1 MSGLSDWEADR
12 RAWRLTEDQ
21 YVAYLYRLR
30 AHHERLQTFYEDR
43 ADHYRRVSNR
53 WAIATVA
60 SLAVTIALAVISR

>member
-30 AHHERLQTFYEDR
+30 DYHEGLRAFYEDR
-43 ADHYRRVSNR
+43 AAHYGRLTKW
-53 WAIATVA
+53 WAIATVVF
-60 SLAVTIALAVISR
+60 LGITLALAVLS